1 MILKCWDE
9 GTRCLPFR
17 KGAFGA
23 AHVGKLVFVRMRERK
38 TFPLGGRWHGEAV
51 TDEGKRRDFLGDN
64 DKRGKL
70 PTWYSCFSRQNPSV
84 RQPLI
89 RPSVRTGAPSPWG
102 KVWCS
107 ASPQIP
113 IYPAAEQNRYTQ
125 GFYGTSRF
133 IKGAVRKVPQDSS
146 QCRKALATKS
156 IRNTSR
162 KLRR

>member
-1 MILKCWDE
+1 MVSPSGMILKCWDE

-51 TDEGKRRDFLGDN
+51 TDEGNRRDFLGDN

-89 RPSVRTGAPSPWG
+89 RPSVRTGAPSPKG
-102 KVWCS
+102 EGLAQHPYKFQFIALLSKPICAFSDLFSQIAVCGTIPM
-107 ASPQIP
+107 AS
-113 IYPAAEQNRYTQ
+113 
-125 GFYGTSRF
+125 S
-133 IKGAVRKVPQDSS
+133 
-146 QCRKALATKS
+146 
-156 IRNTSR
+156 
-162 KLRR
+162 

>member
-70 PTWYSCFSRQNPSV
+70 PTWYSCFPRRNPSV

-89 RPSVRTGAPSPWG
+89 RPSVRTGAPSPRG
-102 KVWCS
+102 GRSCS
-107 ASPQIP
+107 ASRQIP
-113 IYPAAEQNRYTQ
+113 IYQTADKTIKKARPPPGRRPVLCSGYRLAPLAAMTWAYQAAESLGIRVP
-125 GFYGTSRF
+125 SR
-133 IKGAVRKVPQDSS
+133 
-146 QCRKALATKS
+146 
-156 IRNTSR
+156 
-162 KLRR
+162 

>member
-1 MILKCWDE
+1 MVSPSGMILKCWDE

-89 RPSVRTGAPSPWG
+89 RPSVRYLSTFPPGEGIAVSHLNKFQFIQLLSKTDIHKVFMEHPDLSKGLLEKSPKTVASAGRHWLQ
-102 KVWCS
+102 KV
-107 ASPQIP
+107 
-113 IYPAAEQNRYTQ
+113 
-125 GFYGTSRF
+125 
-133 IKGAVRKVPQDSS
+133 
-146 QCRKALATKS
+146 
-156 IRNTSR
+156 
-162 KLRR
+162 